1 MYETLENFINEILI
15 EKPELRELIAVLYS
29 EADESKKKALQEF
42 LQDKDKEEL
51 KNRALQILNS
61 ESMEVLDENIKEL
74 LKKYPAL
81 ESKNF
86 LIFDELRRIV
96 REQEES
102 EPDDDFYKLFLQ
114 TYPEFK
120 AVPYGIVCDMFLKI
134 NCIYP
139 KYKDL
144 EQTSE
149 AIPPEVYPFFMLV
162 AHYLCI
168 EGKAEIAGFNRSS
181 GVVSSSSID
190 GVSVSYVAPPLKDNF
205 QYFFSKTP
213 YGQEYLAYINSNNVM
228 LYVNNAKVR
237 M

>member
-1 MYETLENFINEILI
+1 MYKKLEDFINEIII

-51 KNRALQILNS
+51 KNRTLQILNS
-61 ESMEVLDENIKEL
+61 ESMEALDENIKEL

-81 ESKNF
+81 ESQNL

-96 REQEES
+96 SEREES
-102 EPDDDFYKLFLQ
+102 EPDDDDFYKLFLQ

-120 AVPYGIVCDMFLKI
+120 AVPYEVVCDMFLKI
-134 NCIYP
+134 TSIYP

-144 EQTSE
+144 DKTSE

-168 EGKAEIAGFNRSS
+168 EGKAEIAGFNRSA

-190 GVSVSYVAPPLKDNF
+190 GVSVSYVSPPYKDSF

-213 YGQEYLAYINSNNVM
+213 YGQEYLAYISTNNVM
-228 LYVNNAKVR
+228 MYV
-237 M
+237 

>member
-1 MYETLENFINEILI
+1 MYETLENFINEIII
-15 EKPELRELIAVLYS
+15 EKPELRELIAVFYS
-29 EADESKKKALQEF
+29 QADESKKKALQEF

-61 ESMEVLDENIKEL
+61 ESLEALNENINEL

-81 ESKNF
+81 ESQNL
-86 LIFDELRRIV
+86 LIFDKLRKIV
-96 REQEES
+96 SERDES
-102 EPDDDFYKLFLQ
+102 AHDDDDFYKLFLQ
-114 TYPEFK
+114 TYPELK
-120 AVPYGIVCDMFLKI
+120 AVPYEIVCDMFLKI
-134 NCIYP
+134 TCIYP

-168 EGKAEIAGFNRSS
+168 EGKAEAAGFNRSA

-190 GVSVSYVAPPLKDNF
+190 GVSVSYVSPPLKDNF

-213 YGQEYLAYINSNNVM
+213 YGQEYLAYISTNNVM
-228 LYVNNAKVR
+228 MYV
-237 M
+237 

>member
-1 MYETLENFINEILI
+1 MYKKLENFINEII
-15 EKPELRELIAVLYS
+15 IQKPQLRELIAGLYS

-61 ESMEVLDENIKEL
+61 ESMEVLNENIKEL
-74 LKKYPAL
+74 LKDYPAL
-81 ESKNF
+81 ESQNL
-86 LIFDELRRIV
+86 LIFDKLRRIV
-96 REQEES
+96 REREES
-102 EPDDDFYKLFLQ
+102 QPDDDDFYNLFLQ
-114 TYPEFK
+114 TYSEFK
-120 AVPYGIVCDMFLKI
+120 AVPYEIVCDMFLKI
-134 NCIYP
+134 TSIYP

-144 EQTSE
+144 EKTSE

-168 EGKAEIAGFNRSS
+168 EGKAEVAGFNRSA

-190 GVSVSYVAPPLKDNF
+190 GVSVSYVAPPLKDSF

-213 YGQEYLAYINSNNVM
+213 YGQEYLAYISTNNVM
-228 LYVNNAKVR
+228 MYV
-237 M
+237 

>member
-1 MYETLENFINEILI
+1 MYKKLENFINEII
-15 EKPELRELIAVLYS
+15 IKKPELRELINVLYN

-61 ESMEVLDENIKEL
+61 ESLEALNENINEL

-81 ESKNF
+81 ESQN
-86 LIFDELRRIV
+86 LPIFDELRRIV
-96 REQEES
+96 SEREES
-102 EPDDDFYKLFLQ
+102 EPDDDFYNLFLQ
-114 TYPEFK
+114 TYPELK
-120 AVPYGIVCDMFLKI
+120 AVPYEVVGDMFLKI
-134 NCIYP
+134 TSIYP

-144 EQTSE
+144 EKTSE
-149 AIPPEVYPFFMLV
+149 PIPPEVYPFFMLV

-168 EGKAEIAGFNRSS
+168 EGKAEIAGFNRSA

-190 GVSVSYVAPPLKDNF
+190 GVSVSYVSPPLKDSF

-213 YGQEYLAYINSNNVM
+213 YGQEYLAYISTNNVM
-228 LYVNNAKVR
+228 MYV
-237 M
+237 

>member
-1 MYETLENFINEILI
+1 MYETLENFINEII
-15 EKPELRELIAVLYS
+15 IQKPELRELIAVFYS

-61 ESMEVLDENIKEL
+61 ESMEALDENIKEL

-81 ESKNF
+81 ESENL

-96 REQEES
+96 REREES
-102 EPDDDFYKLFLQ
+102 AHDDDDFYKLFLQ

-120 AVPYGIVCDMFLKI
+120 AVPYEIVCDMFLKI
-134 NCIYP
+134 TSIYP

-149 AIPPEVYPFFMLV
+149 AIPSEVYPFFMLV

-168 EGKAEIAGFNRSS
+168 EGKAEVAGFNRSA

-190 GVSVSYVAPPLKDNF
+190 GVSVSYVVPPLKDNF

-213 YGQEYLAYINSNNVM
+213 YGQEYLAYISTNNVM
-228 LYVNNAKVR
+228 MYV
-237 M
+237 